1 MQLRDKIISLKI
13 NKVVQ
18 NFSSNSFAQAITFG
32 IQIVSV
38 PLLLKVFG
46 AQLYGEWVLLS
57 SIPAY
62 LTFSNL
68 GITQI
73 AGNELAL
80 AEAQGDAK
88 QFSLVLRNAFLL
100 TCTLVFGVSVV
111 ILLCIWF
118 LNTQALLSIK
128 SLAKNEVAWI
138 LSALVMYTAVSL
150 VGGIFM
156 AVLRGKGKYA
166 QGTFLTNISRGVE
179 FLIVISAAWWSRSLL
194 VMALSYLC
202 LRIIITFL
210 WVYSASKYEPN
221 LLASLR
227 TPSYNKHLIRRLAV
241 PSISSMGFPLG
252 NAINIQ
258 GINIIIGVVFGATT
272 LAAFNVYRVIANM
285 VKQLVNT
292 VSHSFYP
299 EITFAYGKKDSLKL
313 KFYVKKSQFL
323 SIAIAVSCF
332 LGLFIL
338 EEFIIKLWTQNEI
351 LYDFFLCNLLNLS
364 AVIYATWYSNYTA
377 TLAVNK
383 HIFQSILYLLM
394 SIFTIIFVYYL
405 SYVSS
410 NIFLICLSLLII
422 DSFMFFISK
431 KSIYKNILN
440 SNA

>member
-1 MQLRDKIISLKI
+1 MQLKDKFISLKI

-18 NFSSNSFAQAITFG
+18 NFSSNSFAQAITLG

-38 PLLLKVFG
+38 PLLLTVFG
-46 AQLYGEWVLLS
+46 MQLYGEWVLLS

-80 AEAQGDAK
+80 AEAKGDAK

-111 ILLCIWF
+111 FLLCIWL
-118 LNTQALLSIK
+118 LNPQALLNIK
-128 SLAKNEVAWI
+128 SLEKNEVAWI
-138 LSALVMYTAVSL
+138 LSALVMYTAISL

-166 QGTFLTNISRGVE
+166 QGTFLANISRGVE

-227 TPSYNKHLIRRLAV
+227 MPSYNKHLIRRLAL

-313 KFYVKKSQFL
+313 RFYIKKSQFL

-332 LGLFIL
+332 LGLLIL
-338 EEFIIKLWTQNEI
+338 EEFILKLWTQNEI
-351 LYDFFLCNLLNLS
+351 PYDFFLCNLLNLS

-377 TLAVNK
+377 SLAINK
-383 HIFQSILYLLM
+383 HMFQSLLYLVLAILTIVIFYSLTFIFESLVIISM
-394 SIFTIIFVYYL
+394 S
-405 SYVSS
+405 
-410 NIFLICLSLLII
+410 LII
-422 DSFMFFISK
+422 IEFVMYINSSKRIFIK
-431 KSIYKNILN
+431 
-440 SNA
+440 